1 MIFTGWESPLA
12 LLKYELVQ
20 LEYEGVQ
27 VSKEIAKRVACLDD
41 ESYKM
46 YFDLVYE
53 IYSDLNN

>member
-27 VSKEIAKRVACLDD
+27 LSLIH
-41 ESYKM
+41 
-46 YFDLVYE
+46 
-53 IYSDLNN
+53 I